1 MARRYAGEVRWDDFG
16 IDDHTVGYGKLVGG
30 VDRAAGVTIFQFFSS
45 QDHFAELALHFGLRA
60 VQLHVGL
67 HRYGA
72 LLEVQI
78 ALLAWQVL
86 TADLLVLFDLIERV
100 NLETI
105 RVALAADFG
114 QLKYLGELWAQCDR
128 DKLVARLCLLAVA
141 AFTASL
147 LPLLDARFTIDGA
160 LAHRAVNRSFLLR

>member
-30 VDRAAGVTIFQFFSS
+30 VDRAAGVTIFKFFSS

-86 TADLLVLFDLIERV
+86 TANLLVLFDLIERV